1 MELSKKIKTALDET
15 RMLILGAQILLGFE
29 FRAAFSEG
37 FDKLPGHSRHLEAL
51 ALMLVVT
58 AVALMIMPGPYHRIV
73 DRGRDTG
80 AFHKVTTVIAD
91 VSLLPF
97 ALALGVDAFV
107 SIERISGSTGGLA
120 AGIGTGGVALA
131 LWYGLPRAVARR
143 TGQKER
149 AMTERQR
156 DERPPTPLHVKI
168 EQMLTEARVILPG
181 AQALFGFQLA
191 IVLTQSF
198 ETLSDASRVVHA
210 LSLGLVALAVM
221 LLIAPAAYH
230 RIVYAGE
237 DADDMHR
244 VGSALVTAATVPLAL
259 GMAGDIY
266 VVIGKIIGSMTGL
279 AAAALGL
286 FVLAGLWYGYPL
298 AVALNRRPATQTAL
312 HPACADMSAAHRCAS
327 QP

>member
-1 MELSKKIKTALDET
+1 
-15 RMLILGAQILLGFE
+15 MLILGAQILLGFE
-29 FRAAFSEG
+29 FRAAFSDG
-37 FDKLPGHSRHLEAL
+37 FDKLPAHSRHLEAL
-51 ALMLVVT
+51 ALMLMVT

-73 DRGRDTG
+73 EGGQDSG

-97 ALALGVDAFV
+97 ALALGIDVFV
-107 SIERISGSTGGLA
+107 SIERVAGSTGGLA
-120 AGIGTGGVALA
+120 AGFGAAGVALT
-131 LWYGLPRAVARR
+131 LWYGMPRATARR
-143 TGQKER
+143 TGQRER

-156 DERPPTPLHVKI
+156 YDRPPTPLDVKI

-198 ETLSDASRVVHA
+198 ETLSDVPRVVHA

-221 LLIAPAAYH
+221 LLITPAAYH
-230 RIVYAGE
+230 RIVHAGE

-266 VVIGKIIGSMTGL
+266 VVIGKIIGSTTTGL
-279 AAAALGL
+279 AAAAFGL
-286 FVLAGLWYGYPL
+286 FVLAGLWYAYPL
-298 AVALNRRPATQTAL
+298 AVALHRRPATQTARR
-312 HPACADMSAAHRCAS
+312 P
-327 QP
+327 P